1 MIEKL
6 ALLDN
11 KEIVGVIIA
20 LLLVFVLF
28 ILILGGTWWIVLWS
42 FGFPIAFAW
51 KQLIGII
58 LVSGMFG
65 SSARYSKTKT
75 KTKKGK

>member
-58 LVSGMFG
+58 LVSGLFG
-65 SSARYSKTKT
+65 SSSFKYKKSKS
-75 KTKKGK
+75 KKR